1 VVALVGVFSALLFG
15 AGSAGADSTGLI
27 VTPLNTVATEGGAAA
42 QYKIERAG
50 DVPLTD
56 VTVTYAITGSTA
68 DVDTPTPASG
78 FTLDDT
84 TPSVTISVPALD
96 DGIYEPADEA
106 FSLNLTPSVGS
117 PQQAAGTVHSEDPV
131 PAMTINNVSL
141 PEGDSGTKDFTFSVT
156 LSNPSSASISASWNV
171 TQYGSAPALAGSD
184 YVEPATTPPVN
195 FAPGETS
202 KTITIQVIG
211 DPTQEPDEQFL
222 VTLSGYANITDS
234 QGVGTILNND
244 DPAPTP
250 TLKITGVTVTEGVNA
265 NAVLTVTRTG
275 SGAVSVKAQTNDGT
289 AKQPAD
295 YIAFANTDVNIP
307 ANQTTGTVQV
317 PINNDAIDEAA
328 ETFTVTIY
336 QPSGATIP
344 AGDEV
349 ATVTINDN
357 DNNSALRVN
366 DVSVNEPA
374 SGATIAA
381 NFTVTLQPASERTV
395 TVPFSL
401 TGVSA
406 AAGSDYTATSGT
418 LTFVPGDTSEQVTV
432 TVLGDAINEAVET
445 FNVVL
450 GAPVGATV
458 ADATGQGTI
467 VDPSAPPALTIS
479 DTSGSEGAGT
489 IPVTVTLA
497 GTPSGQNITV
507 NYTVQTGDNF
517 PNASPGADFTAATGT
532 LTFTPGQT
540 SKTIS
545 IAVVNDTVAESNE
558 NITVVLSNASGA
570 TIAKAKATVTIVD
583 NDSGD
588 YNPPPTG
595 GGGGG
600 GGTTPGTTTP
610 GALPITTAPVTAK
623 PSSTTTVVR
632 TLAATKLTSAK
643 INPKL
648 VSGRRQVALKVS
660 LTQDVLA
667 RVTMVQGKQKIV
679 SAQFQLIAGNRT
691 VFVLLPKTI
700 KKGPV
705 SLSLALQNSSGARK
719 TLLAKVTV
727 KPITVKKATVKKAT
741 AK

>member
-1 VVALVGVFSALLFG
+1 VVALVGVFSVLLFG
-15 AGSAGADSTGLI
+15 AGSAGAG
-27 VTPLNTVATEGGAAA
+27 PA
-42 QYKIERAG
+42 
-50 DVPLTD
+50 D
-56 VTVTYAITGSTA
+56 VTVSVLDAVPSPAPEIGTVQFEIRLTGALVADEQVTVNYSTANGSASAGSDYTTATGSVVFSAGETSKLVPVTILPDNLYEQNA
-68 DVDTPTPASG
+68 NETFSLQLDSISAGTISDASG
-78 FTLDDT
+78 TATIDDDDPAPT
-84 TPSVTISVPALD
+84 MSISD
-96 DGIYEPADEA
+96 
-106 FSLNLTPSVGS
+106 
-117 PQQAAGTVHSEDPV
+117 
-131 PAMTINNVSL
+131 VSL
-141 PEGDSGTKDFTFSVT
+141 PEGDAGTKPFTFNVT
-156 LSNPSSASISASWNV
+156 LSNPSNATIAASWSV
-171 TQYGSAPALAGSD
+171 TPNGALSGSD
-184 YVEPATTPPVN
+184 YVQPGVTPPVT
-195 FAPGETS
+195 FGPGETS
-202 KTITIQVIG
+202 KQIVVQVNG
-211 DPTQEPDEQFL
+211 DTSLEGDEQFL
-222 VTLSGYANITDS
+222 VTLSGYAQIIDT
-234 QGVGTILNND
+234 QGVGTIEND
-244 DPAPTP
+244 DDAPPVP
-250 TLKITGVTVTEGVNA
+250 TLKITGVTVTEGTNA

-275 SGAVSVKAQTNDGT
+275 AGAVSVLARTDNGSGT
-289 AKQPAD
+289 ATQAND
-295 YIAFANTDVNIP
+295 YTAIAGTPVNIP
-307 ANQTTGTVQV
+307 ANTTTGTVLV
-317 PINNDAIDEAA
+317 PIVNDVIDEAA

-344 AGDEV
+344 SGDEV

-357 DNNSALRVN
+357 DNNSALRIN

-374 SGATIAA
+374 SGATVSA

-406 AAGSDYTATSGT
+406 TAGSDYTATSGT
-418 LTFVPGDTSEQVTV
+418 LTFAPGETSKPVVV

-450 GAPVGATV
+450 GTPVGATV

-507 NYTVQTGDNF
+507 TYTVQTGDNF
-517 PNASPGADFTAATGT
+517 PNATPGADFTAATGT

-558 NITVVLSNASGA
+558 NITVLLSNASGA

-588 YNPPPTG
+588 YTPPPS
-595 GGGGG
+595 GGG

-610 GALPITTAPVTAK
+610 GVLPVTTAPVTAK
-623 PSSTTTVVR
+623 PTSTTTVVR

-648 VSGRRQVALKVS
+648 VSGRRQVALKVA
-660 LTQDVLA
+660 LTQDVMA
-667 RVTMVQGKQKIV
+667 KVTMVQGKQKIV
-679 SAQFQLIAGNRT
+679 SVQFQLIAGNRT
-691 VFVLLPKTI
+691 VYVLLPKTI

-705 SLSLALQNSSGARK
+705 SLSLALQNSRGVRK
-719 TLLAKVTV
+719 TLLAKVVV
-727 KPITVKKATVKKAT
+727 KPLTVKKVATK
-741 AK
+741 